1 MAELSQTNAPIYEA
15 LRKFRRMRIV
25 PFDVPGHKRGRGNM
39 ELTEFLGEDCMNVD
53 VNSMKPLDNLCH
65 PVSVIKDAEALAA
78 EAFGAAN
85 AFFMVGG
92 TTSAVQSMI
101 MYACKEGD
109 KIIMP
114 RNVHRSAINALILT
128 GAVPVYVNPDVNT
141 KLGIALGMSVA
152 QVEQAIN
159 ENPDARAIMVNNPTY
174 YGICSDLKRITELAH
189 AHGMMVLVDEAHGT
203 HFYFGENFPLTAM
216 AAGADCASVSMHKSG
231 GSLTQSS
238 FLLLGRNVNADYMR
252 QVINLTQTTSASY
265 LLLSSLDISRKRLA
279 LGGREI
285 FAQTVEMAEYARS
298 EINGIGGY
306 YAYSKE
312 LINGDSIYDFDVSK
326 LSIYTLPIGL
336 AGIEVYDLLRDEY
349 DIQIEFG
356 DIGNVLAY
364 ISVGDRKRDIERLIS
379 ALAEIKRRFGRDGA
393 DMLTQE
399 YISPVVSETPRKA
412 FYAAKRSLPLD
423 EAAGEVCSEFVMCY
437 PPGIPIL
444 APGELITP
452 EIIEYIKY
460 AKEKGCQMTGTEDIN
475 IERLNVLD
483 L

>member
-1 MAELSQTNAPIYEA
+1 MALSQVNAPIYEA
-15 LRKFRRMRIV
+15 LRRFRRMRVV

-65 PVSVIKDAEALAA
+65 PVSVIRDAEELAA
-78 EAFGAAN
+78 DAFGAAH

-101 MYACKEGD
+101 MYACKSGD

-128 GAVPVYVNPDVNT
+128 GAVPVYVNPEVNNQ
-141 KLGIALGMSVA
+141 LGIALGMSVE
-152 QVEQAIN
+152 QVERAIR
-159 ENPDARAIMVNNPTY
+159 ENPQAKAIMVNNPTY
-174 YGICSDLKRITELAH
+174 YGICSDLMKIVKLAH
-189 AHGMMVLVDEAHGT
+189 EHNMLVLVDEAHGT
-203 HFYFGENFPLTAM
+203 HFYFGENFPVTAM
-216 AAGADCASVSMHKSG
+216 AAGADIASVSMHKSG

-238 FLLLGRNVNADYMR
+238 FLLMGKNINSDYMR
-252 QVINLTQTTSASY
+252 QVVNLTQTTSASY
-265 LLLSSLDISRKRLA
+265 LLLSSLDLSRKRLA
-279 LGGREI
+279 LVGREI
-285 FAQTVEMAEYARS
+285 FAKTVEMAEYARS
-298 EINGIGGY
+298 EINSIGGY

-312 LINGDSIYDFDVSK
+312 LVNGDSIYDFDISK
-326 LSIYTLPIGL
+326 LSVYTLPIGL

-356 DIGNVLAY
+356 DIGNILAY
-364 ISVGDRKRDIERLIS
+364 ISVGDRTRDIERLIS
-379 ALAEIKRRFGRDGA
+379 ALAEIKRRFGRSEA

-399 YISPVVSETPRKA
+399 YISPVVADTPRRA
-412 FYAAKRSLPLD
+412 FYADKTSVPI
-423 EAAGEVCSEFVMCY
+423 EQAAGRICTEFVMCY

-444 APGELITP
+444 APGELITE
-452 EIIEYIKY
+452 EIIKYIKY

-475 IERLNVLD
+475 LERLNVLA
-483 L
+483 